1 MTVEN
6 LALQAAK
13 LLYDKLGEDVVVLR
27 VAHLTVLA
35 DFLVIATGRSAIQA
49 RAMADHL
56 EEQLAEQSNLKP
68 RRVEG
73 RNEASWIVLD
83 YLNVIVH
90 IFKPEARSF
99 YRLERLWDDGQN
111 RLILPFDSAA
121 QA

>member
-73 RNEASWIVLD
+73 RNDASWIVLD

>member
-35 DFLVIATGRSAIQA
+35 DFLVIATGRSAIQT

>member
-13 LLYDKLGEDVVVLR
+13 LLYDKMGEDITVLR

-35 DFLVIATGRSAIQA
+35 DYLVIATGHTAIQV

-56 EEQLAEQSNLKP
+56 EEQLAVSGLHP

-73 RNEASWIVLD
+73 RSDASWIVLD

-111 RLILPFDSAA
+111 RLALSFDSNAET
-121 QA
+121 

>member
-56 EEQLAEQSNLKP
+56 EEQLAAQSNLKP

-73 RNEASWIVLD
+73 RNDASWIVLD

-111 RLILPFDSAA
+111 RLALPFDSAA